1 MAPDQARVMLDIWST
16 RLTRYV
22 SATGIV
28 VVLYDWLLTIEDE
41 VCLISLRLRAV
52 SVYFRLAEAPCLA
65 KRSEFTKSLVL
76 H

>member
-1 MAPDQARVMLDIWST
+1 MAPNQASVVLDIWTT

-41 VCLISLRLRAV
+41 VCLISSRLRALSQV
-52 SVYFRLAEAPCLA
+52 TFVWQRRL
-65 KRSEFTKSLVL
+65 V
-76 H
+76 